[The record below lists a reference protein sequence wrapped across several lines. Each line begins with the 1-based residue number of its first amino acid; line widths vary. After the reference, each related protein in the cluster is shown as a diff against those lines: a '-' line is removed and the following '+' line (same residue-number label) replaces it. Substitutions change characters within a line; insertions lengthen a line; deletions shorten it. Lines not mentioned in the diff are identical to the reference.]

1 MAINPC
7 FCWNIKDGTVTVGLW
22 SLVYCIVQFAL
33 FSWQSYA
40 IKYYRDITANELIPG
55 HNTYAAYN
63 IPSYIENY
71 YNTSQTVFYT
81 GLFVIQILC
90 LIASFF
96 LLFASCSLIYG
107 AHTYSRCLVWPWLPC
122 MIASIICTLAYCIMW
137 WSGDVRDYWLVLTI
151 LEMITIFINV
161 YCVFV
166 VSMFYRYISNDS
178 RKERT
183 TRYRPKMY
191 DEFKKDSKYYTNNY
205 LPELE
210 QPIKSGYRKNESLR
224 RDQYNRRQDYTMV
237 QQSVPT
243 TPMQTRKTTF
253 PDHLVSTWVKEQ
265 QSIKDI
271 PDHANSEPITQQ
283 KPEDIYSLKHS
294 YSVPSINAKITDVRC
309 CHRHRHKHCHRHHR
323 HHHHH
328 HRRKHRSDSRR
339 YDDDD
344 HGDHGDHRRSSLRH
358 RYRSPSLTSSSGSV
372 STDYSDNSYPVRRRS
387 RNLEDSSTTTDEH
400 KISEGYRSLKTRLE
414 NNHGDS
420 QRFRDRRRGSRK
432 SKRNQYDEKKNS
444 GNASPTVAVQTDSVL
459 AHWPLDPQK
468 GLALPQQIIIPPS
481 NGNIGADGRP
491 QPQTYQINSEI
502 RISYDQNGR
511 PIPHEI
517 TALSREV
524 ENEQRQFTPVY
535 HQSRVSFFFFFF

>member
-1 MAINPC
+1 M
-7 FCWNIKDGTVTVGLW
+7 
-22 SLVYCIVQFAL
+22 
-33 FSWQSYA
+33 
-40 IKYYRDITANELIPG
+40 
-55 HNTYAAYN
+55 
-63 IPSYIENY
+63 
-71 YNTSQTVFYT
+71 
-81 GLFVIQILC
+81 
-90 LIASFF
+90 
-96 LLFASCSLIYG
+96 
-107 AHTYSRCLVWPWLPC
+107 VWPWLPC

-191 DEFKKDSKYYTNNY
+191 DEFKKDK
-205 LPELE
+205 LE

-283 KPEDIYSLKHS
+283 KPEDIYSLKVNS
-294 YSVPSINAKITDVRC
+294 
-309 CHRHRHKHCHRHHR
+309 
-323 HHHHH
+323 
-328 HRRKHRSDSRR
+328 SDSRR

-535 HQSRVSFFFFFF
+535 HQSRVNVK